1 MKIFLI
7 LLTLFVFSTAIAAQT
22 TDTQSWNDVQLILP
36 LKTSKDSKN
45 KKINDVVLNLDGILR
60 LGRNVS
66 YPVDARFAATLDFRV
81 NSYLKISTG
90 YVYQR
95 FEQIPQRKSFQ
106 TRLSIAANL
115 EKKYDSFSFR
125 HRSQF
130 EYRFLNSRPNTE
142 VYRPRFQ
149 VAYSLKNHQKEL
161 FAPFVSAEPFYDF
174 RQHKW
179 VRKEF
184 YAGISK
190 KLTPRV
196 ALDLYYIRVNSKPVN
211 INALGTNLKIRL
223 W

>member
-1 MKIFLI
+1 MKIFFI
-7 LLTLFVFSTAIAAQT
+7 LLTLLVFSTAIAAQT
-22 TDTQSWNDVQLILP
+22 SDTQFWNDLQLIIP

-66 YPVDARFAATLDFRV
+66 YPVDSRFAATLDFRV
-81 NSYLKISTG
+81 NNFLKVSTG

-95 FEQIPQRKSFQ
+95 LEQIPQRKIFQ
-106 TRLSIAANL
+106 TRLSVAANL
-115 EKKYDSFSFR
+115 EKKYDLFSFR

-149 VAYSLKNHQKEL
+149 VAYSLKHNEKEI

-174 RQHKW
+174 KQHKW
-179 VRKEF
+179 FRKEF

-190 KLTPRV
+190 KLAPRV
-196 ALDLYYIRVNSKPVN
+196 SLDVYYIRVNTKPVN
-211 INALGTNLKIRL
+211 VNALGTILKIKLR
-223 W
+223 